1 MAQSEIM
8 PDLPPSLDP
17 YDPRVSVR
25 RRFLL
30 MVAGGMVTILML
42 ACCICG
48 GAMFYF
54 RPRIEQNPEKAVALT
69 KQILRTVTIPEKFEP
84 RGTIELNV
92 FHQLEVRGAYYEL
105 PQVESL
111 LALIHVDSRWNNQ
124 GRVRQH
130 IRDTMLERGRAEEPL
145 MIESREVREIM
156 MGKEPVKFEFAV
168 ARDLSTDK
176 RYRLVEGVVGGTTG
190 DVLIMVKIDDE
201 YWDAYEEAVL
211 SMLQSIQ

>member
-1 MAQSEIM
+1 
-8 PDLPPSLDP
+8 
-17 YDPRVSVR
+17 
-25 RRFLL
+25 
-30 MVAGGMVTILML
+30 
-42 ACCICG
+42 
-48 GAMFYF
+48 
-54 RPRIEQNPEKAVALT
+54 
-69 KQILRTVTIPEKFEP
+69 
-84 RGTIELNV
+84 
-92 FHQLEVRGAYYEL
+92 
-105 PQVESL
+105 
-111 LALIHVDSRWNNQ
+111 
-124 GRVRQH
+124 
-130 IRDTMLERGRAEEPL
+130 